1 SSATEDKRLEQE
13 ILNDRKEIAEQEMLV
28 DLSKGDFST
37 ICKRESITTP
47 VYKQVMH
54 YEHVMHIVSE
64 VHGQRTAGATCFD
77 ALIAGLPAGTVSG
90 APKVRAMQIINELEE
105 VKRGFYAGGIGY
117 IDFNHDMNIAIAIR
131 SILIKDQ
138 KAYLQ
143 VGAGIVADSVP
154 EKEYEETLH
163 KA

>member
-1 SSATEDKRLEQE
+1 Q
-13 ILNDRKEIAEQEMLV
+13 
-28 DLSKGDFST
+28 
-37 ICKRESITTP
+37 
-47 VYKQVMH
+47 Y
-54 YEHVMHIVSE
+54 VSE
-64 VHGQRTAGATCFD
+64 LQCELKVAKTCFD
-77 ALIAGLPAGTVSG
+77 ALIACSPAGTVSG
-90 APKVRAMQIINELEE
+90 ATKVRAMQIINELEE

-154 EKEYEETLH
+154 EREYEETLH
-163 KA
+163 KAK

>member
-1 SSATEDKRLEQE
+1 
-13 ILNDRKEIAEQEMLV
+13 IAEHGMLV
-28 DLSKGDFST
+28 DLSKGCFT
-37 ICKRESITTP
+37 PICKQESISTL
-47 VYKQVMH
+47 VYNQVMH
-54 YEHVMHIVSE
+54 YEHVMHIVFE
-64 VHGQRTAGATCFD
+64 VHGQFKVVITCFD
-77 ALIAGLPAGTVSG
+77 ALIACLPAGTVSG

-117 IDFNHDMNIAIAIR
+117 IDFNHDMNLAIAIR

-163 KA
+163 TAKSLTDIHGRSKAERTG